1 MPYRKADAGFLLDRQ
16 IENEVAILVLR
27 PLRRRRLLPTEGAE
41 FSPQPSSDNSTFF
54 AVNRGKTLPLS
65 RPSPSRISGSGRREK
80 SGQKDLKTSCLYFV
94 SPNPTAPRKAK
105 RGPSRGLG

>member
-27 PLRRRRLLPTEGAE
+27 PLRRRRLLPTEEAE

-54 AVNRGKTLPLS
+54 AVNRGKTLSLS
-65 RPSPSRISGSGRREK
+65 RPSPSRISGAGEEKKADRR
-80 SGQKDLKTSCLYFV
+80 T
-94 SPNPTAPRKAK
+94 
-105 RGPSRGLG
+105 